1 MTAVELQDLVQ
12 QKVGTTKFATTY
24 NRIRQSVLGVQRER
38 RIARVTK
45 VKDKV
50 YYVTWHLTLNFSSL
64 LSIRRQ
70 QQSANSNVPSGRRKV
85 ESGKTWG
92 SRRCLVSKLTHCLT
106 SLP

>member
-38 RIARVTK
+38 RTARVTK

-50 YYVTWHLTLNFSSL
+50 YYLAWCLTLGSCSL
-64 LSIRRQ
+64 LPIQRRRRGASSSIL
-70 QQSANSNVPSGRRKV
+70 S
-85 ESGKTWG
+85 
-92 SRRCLVSKLTHCLT
+92 
-106 SLP
+106 